1 MSMPGSKILVIHQGA
16 IGDLVLSLPA
26 LQTIKNSFPGRAIE
40 MLGYPCILSLV
51 GSNFARTIRSVDC
64 APASTLYGDFDDVS
78 AQVRQ
83 YLAGFEAVFVFSAQA
98 KSAFIENV
106 QRCHSAVVHIRTF
119 PDTARHVVDD
129 QLAQLASTGYA
140 PTGPVPQLR
149 VSPDDHRRADD
160 FLQRNDFDAALGP
173 LIAVHAGSGGRYK
186 CWPSALFCAVMRR
199 LHEERRAGFLL
210 VEGPAEEKI
219 AGEMSA
225 ALSALPCLPLHNL
238 DLPLVAALLSR
249 STLFIGNDS
258 GITHMAAAVGIPT
271 VAVFGPTDPAVWGP
285 RGKSVCIVREC
296 DADGQWRWP
305 EPEAVLREACALLG
319 G

>member
-1 MSMPGSKILVIHQGA
+1 MAGPQILIMHQGA

-40 MLGYPCILSLV
+40 MLGYPDILSLV
-51 GSNFARTIRSVDC
+51 GGDFAHTIRSADW
-64 APASTLYGDFDDVS
+64 APASTLYGDFRDVS

-83 YLAGFEAVFVFSAQA
+83 YLAGFERLFIFSAQV

-119 PDTARHVVDD
+119 PDTARHVVDYQLG
-129 QLAQLASTGYA
+129 QLAALGLAPA
-140 PTGPVPQLR
+140 GPVPQLR
-149 VSPDDHRRADD
+149 VSSDDRRRADG
-160 FLQRNDFDAALGP
+160 FLQRNDFDATLGL
-173 LIAVHAGSGGRYK
+173 LIAVHAGSGGRHK
-186 CWPSALFCAVMRR
+186 CWPSASFCAVMRG
-199 LHEERRAGFLL
+199 LHEERRAAFLL
-210 VEGPAEEKI
+210 VEGPAEEKT
-219 AGEMSA
+219 AGEMTA

-258 GITHMAAAVGIPT
+258 GITHMAAAVGSPT